1 MTKEEIHELQQEI
14 IKLKTE
20 RDYLIKEIFKHERI
34 IERQK
39 KVFNEDELK
48 DLVQFIN
55 LNLGYDFRIKSRRR
69 KFTYVRFSLAN
80 YIKEKYP
87 LLTLEYTGRFI
98 GINDH
103 STVLY
108 ALKQHK
114 ELIEYADYSILDHRI
129 NRIISDF
136 YENI

>member
-1 MTKEEIHELQQEI
+1 MTKEEIHDLQAEI
-14 IKLKTE
+14 IKLKIE
-20 RDYLIKEIFKHERI
+20 RDYLIKEIFKRERI

-39 KVFNEDELK
+39 KVFSEDELK

-87 LLTLEYTGRFI
+87 LLTLEYAGSFI

-114 ELIEYADYSILDHRI
+114 ELIEYSDYVQLDKEI
-129 NRIISDF
+129 NRFISDF
-136 YENI
+136 YEKI

>member
-34 IERQK
+34 IGRQK